1 MSRLLRTGL
10 NAGDSAPLTVIGGE
24 GVYFHLQD
32 GRRLIDGSN
41 TGGGLGHRHPRMVEA
56 IRKAADTPM
65 VNEGWTWIGR
75 ENAAEDLIRTAFAGE
90 EDWVGG
96 VRFCISGSEANDM
109 ALSLCQAL
117 TQKSALATRERA
129 YHGLVGLSRSM
140 TVQPHWH
147 GGLTVLAG
155 GTQLPPPLAD
165 VRILPAP
172 DGAIYGAPSDNRPL
186 ADQLA
191 GAGAI
196 LKDTAATIID
206 YTQGGNYYDG
216 AYQDEV
222 ARHAAEAGSYWI
234 ADEVVTGAGRA
245 GRWFAFQ
252 GAQSRPDIVT
262 LGKSLG
268 GGAAAVAA
276 IVVSKKVVAQ
286 LKGKSWQN
294 YGTLRGH
301 PISMAAVSAYL
312 QSVTEEGILAR
323 VKKLEIF
330 YAKRLLDIARKH
342 PSVKRVAGQG
352 LHWTVELHGPDWR
365 NWTADTLENP
375 LASRV
380 AGRAMEAGAV
390 IGTSG
395 EQTSLFIAPP
405 LIISEAESD
414 ALLDALDHGLQ
425 LADEEFFRSAASH

>member
-10 NAGDSAPLTVIGGE
+10 NAGDSAPLAVVGGE
-24 GVYFHLQD
+24 GVYFRLAD

-41 TGGGLGHRHPRMVEA
+41 TGGGLGHRHPAMIEA
-56 IRKAADTPM
+56 IRRSADTPV
-65 VNEGWTWIGR
+65 VNEGWTWVGR
-75 ENAAEDLIRTAFAGE
+75 EQAADDLIDIAFAGE
-90 EDWVGG
+90 HDWVGA

-117 TQKSALATRERA
+117 TGRSALATRERA

-140 TVQPHWH
+140 TVQPQWH
-147 GGLTVLAG
+147 GGLAVHAG
-155 GTQLPPPLAD
+155 GSLRPAAMAP

-172 DGAIYGAPSDNRPL
+172 EGAIYGAPAPL
-186 ADQLA
+186 PKAAHYLA
-191 GAGAI
+191 GAASI
-196 LKDTAATIID
+196 LSETAATIID
-206 YTQGGNYYDG
+206 YTQGGIYYDG

-222 ARHAAEAGSYWI
+222 ARLARAAGSLWV

-252 GAQSRPDIVT
+252 GAKSRPDIVT

-276 IVVSKKVVAQ
+276 VVLSKAIVER
-286 LKGKSWQN
+286 LKGTSWQN

-312 QSVTEEGILAR
+312 R
-323 VKKLEIF
+323 VVVADKLLSRVQELEALF
-330 YAKRLLDIARKH
+330 AQRLVEIARRH
-342 PSVKRVAGQG
+342 PSVSRVAGQG

-365 NWTADTLENP
+365 LWAADTTEVP
-375 LASRV
+375 VASLV
-380 AGRAMEAGAV
+380 SLRALEAGAV

-395 EQTSLFIAPP
+395 EQTSLFLAPP
-405 LIISEAESD
+405 LVISNAEA
-414 ALLDALDHGLQ
+414 AQLLDALDHGLDI
-425 LADEEFFRSAASH
+425 ADQRCARDAAS

>member
-1 MSRLLRTGL
+1 MSKLLRTGL
-10 NAGDSAPLTVIGGE
+10 NAGEAAPMAVVGGE
-24 GVYFHLQD
+24 GVYFHLAD
-32 GRRLIDGSN
+32 GRKLIDGSN
-41 TGGGLGHRHPRMVEA
+41 TGGGLGHRHPAMVEA
-56 IRKAADTPM
+56 IRRAADTPV

-75 ENAAEDLIRTAFAGE
+75 EQAADDLMAIAFAGE
-90 EDWVGG
+90 EDWVGA

-117 TQKSALATRERA
+117 TQRSALATRERA
-129 YHGLVGLSRSM
+129 YHGITGLSRNM
-140 TVQPHWH
+140 TVQPQWH
-147 GGLTVLAG
+147 GGLAVHAG
-155 GTQLPPPLAD
+155 GSKLPAPMAP

-172 DGAIYGAPSDNRPL
+172 DGAIYGGAANNTPPSEYL
-186 ADQLA
+186 ADAPRL
-191 GAGAI
+191 
-196 LKDTAATIID
+196 LSDTAATIID
-206 YTQGGNYYDG
+206 YTQGGIYYDG

-222 ARHAAEAGSYWI
+222 ARHARQAGSYWI

-276 IVVSKKVVAQ
+276 VVVSKEIVER
-286 LKGKSWQN
+286 LKGTSWQN

-312 QSVTEEGILAR
+312 RVVADEKILER
-323 VKKLEIF
+323 VRHLEKLF
-330 YAKRLLDIARKH
+330 SRRLLAIAQKH
-342 PSVKRVAGQG
+342 SSVRRVAGQG

-365 NWTADTLENP
+365 TWHADTAEVP
-375 LASRV
+375 IASRV
-380 AGRAMEAGAV
+380 AERALEAGAV

-395 EQTSLFIAPP
+395 EQTSLFLAPP
-405 LIISEAESD
+405 LVISDREAD
-414 ALLDALDHGLQ
+414 QLLDALDHGL
-425 LADEEFFRSAASH
+425 DISDKERG

>member
-10 NAGDSAPLTVIGGE
+10 NAGDSAPLTVVGGE
-24 GVYFHLQD
+24 GVYFHLED

-41 TGGGLGHRHPRMVEA
+41 TGGGLGHRHPAMVEA
-56 IRKAADTPM
+56 IRRAADTPV

-75 ENAAEDLIRTAFAGE
+75 EKAADDLISMAFRGE
-90 EDWVGG
+90 EDWVGA

-117 TQKSALATRERA
+117 TQRTALATRERA

-147 GGLTVLAG
+147 GGLAVHAG
-155 GTQLPPPLAD
+155 GSHRPAAMAP

-172 DGAIYGAPSDNRPL
+172 DGAIYGAPANNPSAKQYL
-186 ADQLA
+186 ADAA
-191 GAGAI
+191 GT
-196 LKDTAATIID
+196 LSDTAAIIID
-206 YTQGGNYYDG
+206 YTQGGIYYDG
-216 AYQDEV
+216 KYQDELALR
-222 ARHAAEAGSYWI
+222 AREAGSIWI

-268 GGAAAVAA
+268 GGA
-276 IVVSKKVVAQ
+276 
-286 LKGKSWQN
+286 KSWQN

-301 PISMAAVSAYL
+301 PISMAAISAYL
-312 QSVTEEGILAR
+312 RVVTDEDILSRVRQLEAVFAR
-323 VKKLEIF
+323 RLLEI
-330 YAKRLLDIARKH
+330 ARRH

-352 LHWTVELHGPDWR
+352 LHWTIELHGPDWR
-365 NWTADTLENP
+365 LWNADTDEEP
-375 LASRV
+375 VASRV
-380 AGRAMEAGAV
+380 ASRALEAGAV

-395 EQTSLFIAPP
+395 EQTSLFLAPA
-405 LIISEAESD
+405 LVISEAESHQ
-414 ALLDALDHGLQ
+414 LLDALDHGLDV
-425 LADEEFFRSAASH
+425 ADEAHERQFASSG

>member
-10 NAGDSAPLTVIGGE
+10 NAGDGTPLAVVGGQ
-24 GVYFHLQD
+24 GVYFHLAD

-41 TGGGLGHRHPRMVEA
+41 TGGGLGHRHPAMIEA
-56 IRKAADTPM
+56 IRRAADTPV
-65 VNEGWTWIGR
+65 VNEGWTWVGR
-75 ENAAEDLIRTAFAGE
+75 EQAADDLMDIAFAGE
-90 EDWVGG
+90 EDWVGA

-117 TQKSALATRERA
+117 TGRSALATRERA

-140 TVQPHWH
+140 TVQPQWH
-147 GGLTVLAG
+147 GGLAVHRG
-155 GTQLPPPLAD
+155 GSLRPAAMAP

-172 DGAIYGAPSDNRPL
+172 EGAIYGAPTTMPKA
-186 ADQLA
+186 ADYLA
-191 GAGAI
+191 GSASI
-196 LKDTAATIID
+196 LAETAATIID
-206 YTQGGNYYDG
+206 YTQGGIYYDG

-222 ARHAAEAGSYWI
+222 ARLARAADSIWI

-245 GRWFAFQ
+245 GRWLSFQ
-252 GAQSRPDIVT
+252 GAKSRPDIVT

-276 IVVSKKVVAQ
+276 VVVSNTIVER
-286 LKGKSWQN
+286 LKGTSWQN

-312 QSVTEEGILAR
+312 R
-323 VKKLEIF
+323 VVVEDNLLSRVRELEALF
-330 YAKRLLDIARKH
+330 AQRLVEIARRH
-342 PSVKRVAGQG
+342 PSVSRVAGQG

-365 NWTADTLENP
+365 LWAADTTEVP
-375 LASRV
+375 VASLV
-380 AGRAMEAGAV
+380 SLRALEAGAV

-395 EQTSLFIAPP
+395 EQTSLFLAPP
-405 LIISEAESD
+405 LVISNTEAMQ
-414 ALLDALDHGLQ
+414 LLDALDHGLDI
-425 LADEEFFRSAASH
+425 ADEHHVDAT

>member
-10 NAGDSAPLTVIGGE
+10 NAGDSAPMAVVGGE
-24 GVYFHLQD
+24 GVYFHLSD
-32 GRRLIDGSN
+32 GRKLIDGSN
-41 TGGGLGHRHPRMVEA
+41 TGGGLGHRHPAMVEA
-56 IRKAADTPM
+56 IWRAADTPV
-65 VNEGWTWIGR
+65 VNEGWTWVGR
-75 ENAAEDLIRTAFAGE
+75 EQAADDLMTTAFKGE
-90 EDWVGG
+90 EDWVGA

-117 TQKSALATRERA
+117 TQRSALATRERA
-129 YHGLVGLSRSM
+129 YHGITGLSRSM
-140 TVQPHWH
+140 TVQPQWH
-147 GGLTVLAG
+147 GGLAVHAG
-155 GTQLPPPLAD
+155 GSKLPAPMAP

-172 DGAIYGAPSDNRPL
+172 DGAIYGTPVNNTPPSEYL
-186 ADQLA
+186 ADATRL
-191 GAGAI
+191 
-196 LKDTAATIID
+196 LSDTAATIID
-206 YTQGGNYYDG
+206 YTQGGIYYDG

-222 ARHAAEAGSYWI
+222 ARCARQAGSYWI

-276 IVVSKKVVAQ
+276 VVVSKDIVER
-286 LKGKSWQN
+286 LKGTSWQN

-312 QSVTEEGILAR
+312 KVVTGDKILER
-323 VKKLEIF
+323 VQQLEKLF
-330 YAKRLLDIARKH
+330 TRRLLAIAQKH
-342 PSVKRVAGQG
+342 PSVQRVAGQG

-365 NWTADTLENP
+365 TWRADTTEVP
-375 LASRV
+375 IASRV
-380 AGRAMEAGAV
+380 AERALEAGAV

-395 EQTSLFIAPP
+395 EQTSLFLAPP
-405 LIISEAESD
+405 LVISEREAD
-414 ALLDALDHGLQ
+414 QLLDALDHGLDI
-425 LADEEFFRSAASH
+425 ADEEQG

>member
-10 NAGDSAPLTVIGGE
+10 NAGEAAPMAVVGGE
-24 GVYFHLQD
+24 GVYFHLAD
-32 GRRLIDGSN
+32 GRKLIDGSN
-41 TGGGLGHRHPRMVEA
+41 TGGGLGHRHPAMVEA
-56 IRKAADTPM
+56 IRRAADTPV
-65 VNEGWTWIGR
+65 VNEGWTWVGR
-75 ENAAEDLIRTAFAGE
+75 EQAADDLMAIAFKGE
-90 EDWVGG
+90 EDWVGA

-117 TQKSALATRERA
+117 TQRSALATRERA
-129 YHGLVGLSRSM
+129 YHGITGLSRSM
-140 TVQPHWH
+140 TVQPQWH
-147 GGLTVLAG
+147 GGLAVHAG
-155 GTQLPPPLAD
+155 GSKMPAPMAP

-172 DGAIYGAPSDNRPL
+172 HGAIYGAPANKAPPSEYL
-186 ADQLA
+186 ADAPRL
-191 GAGAI
+191 
-196 LKDTAATIID
+196 LSDTAATIID
-206 YTQGGNYYDG
+206 YTQGGIYYDG

-222 ARHAAEAGSYWI
+222 ARCARQAGSYWI

-276 IVVSKKVVAQ
+276 VVVSKDIVER
-286 LKGKSWQN
+286 LKGTSWQN

-312 QSVTEEGILAR
+312 KVVSDDKILEHIASLEKLFAR
-323 VKKLEIF
+323 
-330 YAKRLLDIARKH
+330 RLLAIAQKH
-342 PSVKRVAGQG
+342 PSVQRVAGQG

-365 NWTADTLENP
+365 TWHADTTEVP
-375 LASRV
+375 IASRV
-380 AGRAMEAGAV
+380 AERALEAGAV

-395 EQTSLFIAPP
+395 EQTSLFLAPA
-405 LIISEAESD
+405 LVISEREANQ
-414 ALLDALDHGLQ
+414 LLDALDHGLDI
-425 LADEEFFRSAASH
+425 ADEKHG

>member
-10 NAGDSAPLTVIGGE
+10 NAGDSAPLTVVGGE

-56 IRKAADTPM
+56 IRNAADTPM

-75 ENAAEDLIRTAFAGE
+75 EQAAEDLISTAFKGE
-90 EDWVGG
+90 EDWVGA

-117 TQKSALATRERA
+117 TQRTALATRERA

-147 GGLTVLAG
+147 GGLAVHAG
-155 GTQLPPPLAD
+155 GSQLPAPMTE
-165 VRILPAP
+165 VRVLPAP
-172 DGAIYGAPSDNRPL
+172 DGAIYGATDNRPAKPLL
-186 ADQLA
+186 ADA
-191 GAGAI
+191 GTT

-206 YTQGGNYYDG
+206 YTQGGHYYD
-216 AYQDEV
+216 ADYQDEV
-222 ARHAAEAGSYWI
+222 ARHAADAGSYWI

-276 IVVSKKVVAQ
+276 VVVSKRIVEQ
-286 LKGKSWQN
+286 LRGKSWQN

-312 QSVTEEGILAR
+312 KTVTDEGILAHVR
-323 VKKLEIF
+323 TLESY
-330 YAKRLLDIARKH
+330 YARRLREIAGRH

-365 NWTADTLENP
+365 HWAADTMENP
-375 LASRV
+375 IASRGAPRALNPG
-380 AGRAMEAGAV
+380 AG

-405 LIISEAESD
+405 LVISEAESE
-414 ALLDALDHGLQ
+414 LLLQALDHGLE
-425 LADEEFFRSAASH
+425 LADQELACA

>member
-10 NAGDSAPLTVIGGE
+10 NAGEAAPMAVVGGE
-24 GVYFHLQD
+24 GVYFHLAD
-32 GRRLIDGSN
+32 GRKLIDGSN
-41 TGGGLGHRHPRMVEA
+41 TGGGLGHRHPAMVEA
-56 IRKAADTPM
+56 IRRAADTPV
-65 VNEGWTWIGR
+65 VNEGWTWVGR
-75 ENAAEDLIRTAFAGE
+75 EQAADDLMTTAFKGE
-90 EDWVGG
+90 EDWVGA

-117 TQKSALATRERA
+117 TQRSALATRERA
-129 YHGLVGLSRSM
+129 YHGITGLSRSM
-140 TVQPHWH
+140 TVQPQWH
-147 GGLTVLAG
+147 GGLAVHAG
-155 GTQLPPPLAD
+155 GSKLPAPMAP

-172 DGAIYGAPSDNRPL
+172 DGAIYGPPANNTPPSEYL
-186 ADQLA
+186 ADAPRL
-191 GAGAI
+191 
-196 LKDTAATIID
+196 LSDTAATIID
-206 YTQGGNYYDG
+206 YTQGGIYYDG

-222 ARHAAEAGSYWI
+222 ARCARQAGSYWI

-276 IVVSKKVVAQ
+276 VVVSKDIVER
-286 LKGKSWQN
+286 LKGTSWQN

-312 QSVTEEGILAR
+312 KVISDDKILEHVASLEKLFAR
-323 VKKLEIF
+323 
-330 YAKRLLDIARKH
+330 RLLAIAQKH
-342 PSVKRVAGQG
+342 PSVQRVAGQG

-365 NWTADTLENP
+365 TWHADTTEVP
-375 LASRV
+375 IASRV
-380 AGRAMEAGAV
+380 AERALEAGAV

-395 EQTSLFIAPP
+395 EQTSLFLAPA
-405 LIISEAESD
+405 LVISEWEANQ
-414 ALLDALDHGLQ
+414 LLDALDHGLDI
-425 LADEEFFRSAASH
+425 ADEEHG

>member
-10 NAGDSAPLTVIGGE
+10 NAGEAAPMAVVGGE
-24 GVYFHLQD
+24 GVYFHLSD
-32 GRRLIDGSN
+32 GRKLIDGSN
-41 TGGGLGHRHPRMVEA
+41 TGGGLGHRHPAMVEA
-56 IRKAADTPM
+56 IRRAADTPV
-65 VNEGWTWIGR
+65 VNEGWTWVGR
-75 ENAAEDLIRTAFAGE
+75 ERAADDLMATAFRGE
-90 EDWVGG
+90 QDWVGA

-117 TQKSALATRERA
+117 TQRSALATRERA
-129 YHGLVGLSRSM
+129 YHGITGLSRSM
-140 TVQPHWH
+140 TVQPQWH
-147 GGLTVLAG
+147 GGLAVHAG
-155 GTQLPPPLAD
+155 GSKLPAPMAP

-172 DGAIYGAPSDNRPL
+172 DGAIYGGPVTNTPPSEYL
-186 ADQLA
+186 ADATRL
-191 GAGAI
+191 
-196 LKDTAATIID
+196 LSDTAATIID
-206 YTQGGNYYDG
+206 YTQGGIYYDG

-222 ARHAAEAGSYWI
+222 AKCARQAGSYWI

-276 IVVSKKVVAQ
+276 VVVSKDIVEQ
-286 LKGKSWQN
+286 LKGTSWQN

-312 QSVTEEGILAR
+312 KVVSEEKILDH
-323 VKKLEIF
+323 VKSLEKLF
-330 YAKRLLDIARKH
+330 TRRLLAIAQKH
-342 PSVKRVAGQG
+342 PSVQRVAGQG

-365 NWTADTLENP
+365 TWHADTTEVP
-375 LASRV
+375 IASRV
-380 AGRAMEAGAV
+380 AERALEAGAV

-395 EQTSLFIAPP
+395 EQTSLFLAPP
-405 LIISEAESD
+405 LVISEEEATL
-414 ALLDALDHGLQ
+414 LLDALDHGLDI
-425 LADEEFFRSAASH
+425 ADEEHG

>member
-10 NAGDSAPLTVIGGE
+10 NAGDSAPPTVVGGE

-32 GRRLIDGSN
+32 GRKLIDGSN
-41 TGGGLGHRHPRMVEA
+41 TGGGLGHRHPKMVEA
-56 IRKAADTPM
+56 IRAAADTPV
-65 VNEGWTWIGR
+65 VNEGWTWVGR
-75 ENAAEDLIRTAFAGE
+75 DKAADDLIATAFAG

-129 YHGLVGLSRSM
+129 YHGIVGLSRSM

-147 GGLTVLAG
+147 GGLALHAG
-155 GTQLPPPLAD
+155 GSRLPAPMAP
-165 VRILPAP
+165 VKVLPAP
-172 DGAIYGAPSDNRPL
+172 DGAIYGALPDNRPTAERL
-186 ADQLA
+186 ADA
-191 GAGAI
+191 PSV

-206 YTQGGNYYDG
+206 YTQGGNYYD
-216 AYQDEV
+216 AVYQDEV
-222 ARHAAEAGSYWI
+222 ARHAAAAESIWI

-252 GAQSRPDIVT
+252 GAESRPDIVT
-262 LGKSLG
+262 MGKSLG

-276 IVVSKKVVAQ
+276 VVVSKRIVER
-286 LKGKSWQN
+286 LKGSSWQN

-312 QSVTEEGILAR
+312 KVVTDEDILAR
-323 VKKLEIF
+323 VRAMEAF
-330 YAKRLLDIARKH
+330 FRKRLLEIARNH
-342 PSVKRVAGQG
+342 PSVSRVAGQG
-352 LHWTVELHGPDWR
+352 MHWTVELHGPDWR
-365 NWTADTLENP
+365 DWAGDTTENP
-375 LASRV
+375 IASRV
-380 AGRAMEAGAV
+380 AALAMKAGAV

-395 EQTSLFIAPP
+395 EQTSLFLAPP
-405 LIISEAESD
+405 LIISEAD
-414 ALLDALDHGLQ
+414 AERLLAALDHGLA
-425 LADEEFFRSAASH
+425 LADQEFALASHHH

>member
-1 MSRLLRTGL
+1 MSMSRLLRTGL
-10 NAGDSAPLTVIGGE
+10 NAGDSAPLTVVGGE
-24 GVYFHLQD
+24 GVYFHLDD

-41 TGGGLGHRHPRMVEA
+41 TGGGLGHRHPAMVEA
-56 IRKAADTPM
+56 IRRAADTPV

-75 ENAAEDLIRTAFAGE
+75 EQAADDLITTAFKGE
-90 EDWVGG
+90 EDWVGA

-117 TQKSALATRERA
+117 TGRTALATRERA

-147 GGLTVLAG
+147 GGLAVQSG
-155 GTQLPPPLAD
+155 GSRRPAAMVP

-172 DGAIYGAPSDNRPL
+172 DGAIYGAPFSNPPASEYL
-186 ADQLA
+186 ADAAATLS
-191 GAGAI
+191 
-196 LKDTAATIID
+196 DTAATIID
-206 YTQGGNYYDG
+206 YTQGGIYYDG
-216 AYQDEV
+216 DYQDQV
-222 ARHAAEAGSYWI
+222 ASRARQAGSYWI

-252 GAQSRPDIVT
+252 GAGSRPDIVT

-268 GGAAAVAA
+268 GGAASVAA
-276 IVVSKKVVAQ
+276 VVVSKAIVEQ

-312 QSVTEEGILAR
+312 RVVTEDDILSR
-323 VKKLEIF
+323 VRRLEALF
-330 YAKRLLDIARKH
+330 SRRLLEIARKH
-342 PSVKRVAGQG
+342 PSVQRVAGQG

-365 NWTADTLENP
+365 SWHADTTETP
-375 LASRV
+375 IASHV
-380 AGRAMEAGAV
+380 ATRALEAGAV

-395 EQTSLFIAPP
+395 EQASLFLAPP
-405 LIISEAESD
+405 LVISDDESEQ
-414 ALLDALDHGLQ
+414 LLDALDHGLEV
-425 LADEEFFRSAASH
+425 ADEAHR

>member
-10 NAGDSAPLTVIGGE
+10 NAGEAAPMAVVGGE
-24 GVYFHLQD
+24 GVYFHLSD
-32 GRRLIDGSN
+32 GRKLIDGSN
-41 TGGGLGHRHPRMVEA
+41 TGGGLGHRHPAMVEA
-56 IRKAADTPM
+56 IRRAADTPV
-65 VNEGWTWIGR
+65 VNEGWTWVGR
-75 ENAAEDLIRTAFAGE
+75 ERAADDLMATAFRGE
-90 EDWVGG
+90 QDWVGA

-117 TQKSALATRERA
+117 TQRSALATRERA
-129 YHGLVGLSRSM
+129 YHGITGLSRSM
-140 TVQPHWH
+140 TVQPQWH
-147 GGLTVLAG
+147 GGLAVHAG
-155 GTQLPPPLAD
+155 GSKLPAPMAP

-172 DGAIYGAPSDNRPL
+172 DGAIYGGPVTNTPPSEYL
-186 ADQLA
+186 ADATRL
-191 GAGAI
+191 
-196 LKDTAATIID
+196 LSDTAATIID
-206 YTQGGNYYDG
+206 YTQGGIYYDG

-222 ARHAAEAGSYWI
+222 AKCARQAGSYWI

-276 IVVSKKVVAQ
+276 VVVSKDIVEQ
-286 LKGKSWQN
+286 LKGTSWQN

-312 QSVTEEGILAR
+312 KVVSEEKILEH
-323 VKKLEIF
+323 VKSLEKLF
-330 YAKRLLDIARKH
+330 TRRLLAIAQKH
-342 PSVKRVAGQG
+342 PSVQRVAGQG

-365 NWTADTLENP
+365 TWHADTTEVP
-375 LASRV
+375 IASRV
-380 AGRAMEAGAV
+380 AERALEAGAV

-395 EQTSLFIAPP
+395 EQTSLFLAPP
-405 LIISEAESD
+405 LVISEQEATL
-414 ALLDALDHGLQ
+414 LLDALDHGLDI
-425 LADEEFFRSAASH
+425 ADEEHG

>member
-10 NAGDSAPLTVIGGE
+10 NAGDGAPLAVMGGE
-24 GVYFHLQD
+24 GVYFHLAD

-41 TGGGLGHRHPRMVEA
+41 TGGGLGHRHPAMIEA
-56 IRKAADTPM
+56 IRRAADTPV

-75 ENAAEDLIRTAFAGE
+75 EQAADDLIDIAFAGE
-90 EDWVGG
+90 QDWVGA

-109 ALSLCQAL
+109 ALSLCQSL
-117 TQKSALATRERA
+117 SGRSALATRERA

-140 TVQPHWH
+140 TVQPQWH
-147 GGLTVLAG
+147 GGLAVHAG
-155 GTQLPPPLAD
+155 GSLRPAAMAP

-172 DGAIYGAPSDNRPL
+172 EGAIYGAPANAAKASDY
-186 ADQLA
+186 LA
-191 GAGAI
+191 GAAS
-196 LKDTAATIID
+196 LLSDTAATIVD
-206 YTQGGNYYDG
+206 YTQGGIYYDG

-222 ARHAAEAGSYWI
+222 ARLARAAGSIWI

-252 GAQSRPDIVT
+252 GAESRPAIVT

-276 IVVSKKVVAQ
+276 VVVSKAIVGR
-286 LKGKSWQN
+286 LKGTSWQN

-312 QSVTEEGILAR
+312 R
-323 VKKLEIF
+323 VVVQDNLLSQVRELEPFFALRLLEI
-330 YAKRLLDIARKH
+330 ARRH
-342 PSVKRVAGQG
+342 PSVSRVAGQG

-365 NWTADTLENP
+365 LWAADTAEVP
-375 LASRV
+375 IASLV
-380 AGRAMEAGAV
+380 SLRALEAGAV

-395 EQTSLFIAPP
+395 EQTSLFLAPP
-405 LIISEAESD
+405 LVISKAEAG
-414 ALLDALDHGLQ
+414 LLRDALDHGLDV
-425 LADEEFFRSAASH
+425 ADEHVSVRQ